1 MMDLNLITNKY
12 IVLLE
17 IKRIKETS
25 SGLELTITYRGGATI
40 ANFVS
45 KRHLGKVI
53 VSLLFKSKSFNLHQY
68 VFESSQRIPQKS
80 IDNLFTLVPN
90 CVYNEFTFLCIPTES
105 VFEQSFH

>member
-12 IVLLE
+12 IMLLE

-25 SGLELTITYRGGATI
+25 SGLELTITYRGGAII

-68 VFESSQRIPQKS
+68 LRILPTYSQKS
-80 IDNLFTLVPN
+80 IDNLFIWFQIVCIMNLL
-90 CVYNEFTFLCIPTES
+90 FLCIPTES